1 MTELCLK
8 SQSRT
13 NWLFS
18 PIAKTIFL
26 TAIVAGTFFSEQ
38 DITMSLTENFVADIE
53 DQESWA
59 SGGNSLRRI
68 TFLGCAAIG
77 MFSLLLGRGKT
88 FRLNLPTALIAV
100 YLLWAGA
107 SVAWSIDPAT
117 TVRRF
122 SLVLCCAIG
131 CFGFCKLIDVKDVVF
146 AAVLVSLGYLALG
159 IAAEVVFGT
168 FRPHLG
174 DYRFAGSMHPNIQ
187 AANLAM
193 GSIAAYTMARVKPK
207 LKLLFYGIF
216 GLLFLF
222 LLLTKCRSA
231 TAAVPVSLA
240 VIWLASQP
248 ARNIVLGLVAGFW
261 IVSFAC
267 LICLVSDYN
276 PITENSEVLL
286 LGRGEETGSSLT
298 GRLPLWQDLGEYI
311 SFRPWKGYGFKAFWN
326 PRHISDIALSQEWVI
341 SEAHSSYVDTTL
353 QLGIVG
359 ALLLSLT
366 ALSIFFF
373 SAITFRKTL
382 RPEYLFLVGGVFFCM
397 VRGFTESGLNGASPV
412 TAFLFLA
419 LAAHSWNANRMSA
432 DTEQNFNDPLSQIAE
447 ASLILSKPVKRP
459 AR

>member
-1 MTELCLK
+1 MTEVSLNT
-8 SQSRT
+8 QSLT
-13 NWLFS
+13 SWLFS

-26 TAIVAGTFFSEQ
+26 TAIVAVTFFSEQ
-38 DITMSLTENFVADIE
+38 DMTMSLTENFVADIE

-59 SGGNSLRRI
+59 EGGNSLRRI
-68 TFLGCAAIG
+68 VFLGCAAVG
-77 MFSLLLGRGKT
+77 MFSLLLARGKT
-88 FRLNLPTALIAV
+88 FRLNPPIALIAI

-107 SVAWSIDPAT
+107 SATWSIDPGT
-117 TVRRF
+117 TVRRY

-131 CFGFCKLIDVKDVVF
+131 CFGFCKLIDVKDAVF

-159 IAAEVVFGT
+159 IVAEVVFGT

-207 LKLLFYGIF
+207 FKLVFYGIF

-231 TAAVPVSLA
+231 TAAVPVSLGL
-240 VIWLASQP
+240 IWVASQP
-248 ARNIVLGLVAGFW
+248 VRNIVLGLFAGFW

-276 PITENSEVLL
+276 PIAENSEVLL

-298 GRLPLWQDLGEYI
+298 GRLPLWQDLSEYI
-311 SFRPWKGYGFKAFWN
+311 SVRPWKGYGFKAFWN

-359 ALLLSLT
+359 TLLMSMT
-366 ALSIFFF
+366 AGTIFFY
-373 SAITFRKTL
+373 SAITYRKTKQ
-382 RPEYLFLVGGVFFCM
+382 PGYLFLVGGIAFCIA
-397 VRGFTESGLNGASPV
+397 RGFTESGLNGASPI

-419 LAAHSWNANRMSA
+419 LTAHSWIGNKISTDNEH
-432 DTEQNFNDPLSQIAE
+432 TLQ
-447 ASLILSKPVKRP
+447 
-459 AR
+459 